1 MSNLVPLD
9 SFFNSLYATNLFL
22 LIIIVFFLANII
34 HRMLEIYSESSS
46 IYGTLFKFASS
57 IFLALV
63 VMLMI
68 LNATDS
74 LIIWITSNQNAI

>member
-46 IYGTLFKFASS
+46 IYGMLFQFALS